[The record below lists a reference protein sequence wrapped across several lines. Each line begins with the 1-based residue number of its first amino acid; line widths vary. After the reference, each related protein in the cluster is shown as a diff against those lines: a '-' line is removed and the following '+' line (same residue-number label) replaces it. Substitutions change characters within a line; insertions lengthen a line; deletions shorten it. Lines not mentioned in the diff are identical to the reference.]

1 MAEMVDR
8 RRHDSVLGVFNMAPV
23 RIGEIMD
30 WSKLTSGKFLFT
42 VITAG
47 VFAFCALTDR
57 LPPDKIYDIISIV
70 VVAYFMKQSNGGA
83 K

>member
-1 MAEMVDR
+1 
-8 RRHDSVLGVFNMAPV
+8 
-23 RIGEIMD
+23 MD